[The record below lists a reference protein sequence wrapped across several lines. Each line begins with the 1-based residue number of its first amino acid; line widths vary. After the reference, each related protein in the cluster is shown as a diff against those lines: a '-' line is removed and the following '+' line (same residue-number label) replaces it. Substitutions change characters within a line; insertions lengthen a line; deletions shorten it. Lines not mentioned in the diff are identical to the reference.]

1 MFQYKNHFMS
11 WLLYLYNFM
20 SPFVVYRNSCDALA
34 GFRKQENCL
43 FPWEYKRKLYPKCF
57 KLVPKISV
65 ILRPF
70 ILDLKTIR
78 GILPG
83 IENIFEYIGCR
94 WNGIS
99 IWYICGPLYNF
110 YCQWITQFKLYA
122 NLNEK
127 ACNVYMKMPVETLIS
142 NYHQATGLS

>member
-83 IENIFEYIGCR
+83 IENVFEYIGCR
-94 WNGIS
+94 WNGI
-99 IWYICGPLYNF
+99 CRPE
-110 YCQWITQFKLYA
+110 YCIIFIVIELL
-122 NLNEK
+122 NLNF
-127 ACNVYMKMPVETLIS
+127 TLIS
-142 NYHQATGLS
+142 MKRLVMYTWKCLWKH

>member
-94 WNGIS
+94 WNGIWIWCIGRLIS
-99 IWYICGPLYNF
+99 IFHWTL
-110 YCQWITQFKLYA
+110 
-122 NLNEK
+122 NLLLTVISIK
-127 ACNVYMKMPVETLIS
+127 RWQCIYMKMPVKTLIS
-142 NYHQATGLS
+142 NYHQATRLS

>member
-83 IENIFEYIGCR
+83 IENVFEYIGCR

-99 IWYICGPLYNF
+99 IYRPK
-110 YCQWITQFKLYA
+110 YCMISIVNELL
-122 NLNEK
+122 NLSL
-127 ACNVYMKMPVETLIS
+127 TLIS
-142 NYHQATGLS
+142 MKRLVMYTWKCLWKH

>member
-94 WNGIS
+94 WNGILICRPEYCIIS
-99 IWYICGPLYNF
+99 IVIEL
-110 YCQWITQFKLYA
+110 L
-122 NLNEK
+122 NLNF
-127 ACNVYMKMPVETLIS
+127 TLIS
-142 NYHQATGLS
+142 MKRLVMYIWKCLWKH

>member
-1 MFQYKNHFMS
+1 MYKYVFQYKNHFMS

-78 GILPG
+78 GILPA
-83 IENIFEYIGCR
+83 IENVFEYIGCR
-94 WNGIS
+94 WNGIYRIFS
-99 IWYICGPLYNF
+99 IVNEL
-110 YCQWITQFKLYA
+110 L
-122 NLNEK
+122 NLNFTPIS
-127 ACNVYMKMPVETLIS
+127 MKRLVMYTWKCLWK
-142 NYHQATGLS
+142 H

>member
-94 WNGIS
+94 WNNINLIYRNEYCRIS
-99 IWYICGPLYNF
+99 IFNEL
-110 YCQWITQFKLYA
+110 L
-122 NLNEK
+122 NLNF
-127 ACNVYMKMPVETLIS
+127 TLIS
-142 NYHQATGLS
+142 MKRLVMYTWKCLWKH

>member
-83 IENIFEYIGCR
+83 IENVFEYIGCR

-99 IWYICGPLYNF
+99 I
-110 YCQWITQFKLYA
+110 YCIISIVNELL
-122 NLNEK
+122 NLNF
-127 ACNVYMKMPVETLIS
+127 TLIS
-142 NYHQATGLS
+142 MKRLVMYTWKCLWKH

>member
-1 MFQYKNHFMS
+1 
-11 WLLYLYNFM
+11 M

-83 IENIFEYIGCR
+83 IENVFEYIGCR
-94 WNGIS
+94 
-99 IWYICGPLYNF
+99 
-110 YCQWITQFKLYA
+110 
-122 NLNEK
+122 
-127 ACNVYMKMPVETLIS
+127 
-142 NYHQATGLS
+142 

>member
-83 IENIFEYIGCR
+83 IENVFEYIGCR

-99 IWYICGPLYNF
+99 IYRPK
-110 YCQWITQFKLYA
+110 YCMSSIVNELL
-122 NLNEK
+122 NLSL
-127 ACNVYMKMPVETLIS
+127 TLIS
-142 NYHQATGLS
+142 MKRLVMYAWKCLWKH